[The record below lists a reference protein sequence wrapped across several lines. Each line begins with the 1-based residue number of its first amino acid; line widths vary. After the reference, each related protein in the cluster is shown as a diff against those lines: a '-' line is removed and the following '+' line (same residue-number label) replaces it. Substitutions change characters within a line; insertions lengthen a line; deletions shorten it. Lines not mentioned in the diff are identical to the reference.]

1 MLIKQTKQ
9 NQSRENVI
17 KKQKE
22 LIVEQKKYIIKKE
35 ADASIS
41 KLISGIL
48 SFLGILLVIL

>member
-1 MLIKQTKQ
+1 MIKQTKQ